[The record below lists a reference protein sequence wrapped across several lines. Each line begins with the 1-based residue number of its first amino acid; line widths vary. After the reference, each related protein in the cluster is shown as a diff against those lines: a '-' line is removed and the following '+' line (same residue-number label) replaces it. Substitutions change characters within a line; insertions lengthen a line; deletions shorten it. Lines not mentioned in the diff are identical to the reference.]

1 MSHQGLRLARLASC
15 GIFFPVVL
23 VLLDRVPA
31 GANTWVCP
39 GPHQTELYTDYEG
52 PGCRPLGGEGSVQIY
67 RGLAQ
72 PPLEAAPLPTP
83 SISIL
88 PTALTP
94 TEPALQSSHPFP
106 EASLQVPVLLIPP
119 SLLVP
124 PSVKGQTGYVPNPW
138 DSALVHLV
146 VSHVATGSGPD
157 ISADHHFKGSS
168 VATFETAV
176 LAAAKAVGY
185 DPTYLRARLHVPR
198 ALVLDRVAGFSLDGP
213 SAGIT
218 WAVAVASAILGDPFR
233 PDVCLSGTVNLR
245 LEVGPVGGLEDK
257 IKACRH
263 IKSRQLIFPV
273 GQGSMDMTLQGKSYE
288 ITLTEVNTLAQ
299 AYEAATGQPLRPAP
313 LR

>member
-31 GANTWVCP
+31 GADTLVCP
-39 GPHQTELYTDYEG
+39 GPHQTELYTDSEG
-52 PGCRPLGGEGSVQIY
+52 PGCRPLGGEGSAQIY

-72 PPLEAAPLPTP
+72 PPVQSSPLSQP
-83 SISIL
+83 STFSL
-88 PTALTP
+88 PTAPGLGDQVP
-94 TEPALQSSHPFP
+94 RSSHPFP
-106 EASLQVPVLLIPP
+106 EARLQVPV
-119 SLLVP
+119 LLVP

-138 DSALVHLV
+138 DSALVHLA
-146 VSHVATGSGPD
+146 VSHVETGAGPD
-157 ISADHHFKGSS
+157 ISSDHHFQGST

-185 DPTYLRARLHVPR
+185 DPKYLRARLHVPR
-198 ALVLDRVAGFSLDGP
+198 APVLDRISGFSLDGP

-233 PDVCLSGTVNLR
+233 PDVCLSGTINLR

-288 ITLTEVNTLAQ
+288 ITLTEVKTLAQ

>member
-31 GANTWVCP
+31 AADTWVCP

-52 PGCRPLGGEGSVQIY
+52 PGCRPLGGEGSVQVY

-72 PPLEAAPLPTP
+72 PPLEASPLSKPSTVLPSTP
-83 SISIL
+83 GLGESTSR
-88 PTALTP
+88 
-94 TEPALQSSHPFP
+94 SSHPFP
-106 EASLQVPVLLIPP
+106 ETHLQVPVLLVAPP
-119 SLLVP
+119 SA
-124 PSVKGQTGYVPNPW
+124 KGQGYVPNPW
-138 DSALVHLV
+138 DSALVHLA
-146 VSHVATGSGPD
+146 VSHVETGEGPD
-157 ISADHHFKGSS
+157 ISSDHHFQGSS
-168 VATFETAV
+168 VAAFETAV

-185 DPTYLRARLHVPR
+185 DPKYLRARLHVPR
-198 ALVLDRVAGFSLDGP
+198 APVLDRVSGFSLDGP

-233 PDVCLSGTVNLR
+233 PDVCLSGTINLR

-288 ITLTEVNTLAQ
+288 ITLTEVHTLA
-299 AYEAATGQPLRPAP
+299 
-313 LR
+313 